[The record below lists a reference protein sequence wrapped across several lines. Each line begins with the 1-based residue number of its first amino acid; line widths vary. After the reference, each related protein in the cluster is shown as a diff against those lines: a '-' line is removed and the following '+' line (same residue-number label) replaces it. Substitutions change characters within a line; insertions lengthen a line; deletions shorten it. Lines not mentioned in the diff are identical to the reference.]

1 MSFNS
6 QFKLIFGET
15 FQTEGF
21 RYCSKLNVFVKMLNE
36 DLMAFFGVK
45 TAPAWNK
52 GAKGFFLTAGI
63 ISTYHSSIDKKSILY
78 AGQDLNSF
86 LPRNEARVSFE
97 YTEDTMEEIISATAL
112 YVKERLRPIFNR
124 VYDLDS
130 FIDFLKEYSIN
141 KLRACDTFEGESLV
155 LIKTDNHDDFQ
166 TYFQQHLDEL
176 YAQIDAGNVG
186 DGYTKEMAYDDLFHG
201 IIESIVYPRDK
212 VYSDKSLYNEALEEA
227 ERRKSENMKKL
238 YSYQI
243 LKS

>member
-45 TAPAWNK
+45 TATAWNK
-52 GAKGFFLTAGI
+52 GVKGFFLTAGI

-112 YVKERLRPIFNR
+112 YVKERLMPIFNR

>member
-112 YVKERLRPIFNR
+112 YVKERLMPIFNR

-155 LIKTDNHDDFQ
+155 LIKTDNHDDFKRISSSIWMNYTHKLMQ
-166 TYFQQHLDEL
+166 EMLVMAIRKKWLMMICFMVLSKVL
-176 YAQIDAGNVG
+176 YI
-186 DGYTKEMAYDDLFHG
+186 LG
-201 IIESIVYPRDK
+201 IKYILTRVYIMRRWKRLREEK
-212 VYSDKSLYNEALEEA
+212 VK
-227 ERRKSENMKKL
+227 
-238 YSYQI
+238 I
-243 LKS
+243 

>member
-112 YVKERLRPIFNR
+112 YVKERLMPIFNR

-155 LIKTDNHDDFQ
+155 LIKTEITMMIFKRISSSIWMNYTHKLMQEMLVMAIRKKWLMMICFMV
-166 TYFQQHLDEL
+166 LSKVL
-176 YAQIDAGNVG
+176 YI
-186 DGYTKEMAYDDLFHG
+186 LG
-201 IIESIVYPRDK
+201 IKYILTRVYIMRRWKRLREEK
-212 VYSDKSLYNEALEEA
+212 VK
-227 ERRKSENMKKL
+227 
-238 YSYQI
+238 I
-243 LKS
+243 

>member
-36 DLMAFFGVK
+36 DLIAFFGVK

-112 YVKERLRPIFNR
+112 YVKERLMPIFNR
-124 VYDLDS
+124 VYAHVIL
-130 FIDFLKEYSIN
+130 LK
-141 KLRACDTFEGESLV
+141 
-155 LIKTDNHDDFQ
+155 
-166 TYFQQHLDEL
+166 
-176 YAQIDAGNVG
+176 GN
-186 DGYTKEMAYDDLFHG
+186 LL
-201 IIESIVYPRDK
+201 S
-212 VYSDKSLYNEALEEA
+212 
-227 ERRKSENMKKL
+227 
-238 YSYQI
+238 
-243 LKS
+243 

>member
-112 YVKERLRPIFNR
+112 YVKERLMPIFNR

-155 LIKTDNHDDFQ
+155 LIKQITMMIFKRISSSIWMNYTHKLMQEMLVMAIRKKWLMMICFMV
-166 TYFQQHLDEL
+166 LSKVL
-176 YAQIDAGNVG
+176 YI
-186 DGYTKEMAYDDLFHG
+186 LG
-201 IIESIVYPRDK
+201 IKYILTRVYIMRRWKRLREEK
-212 VYSDKSLYNEALEEA
+212 VK
-227 ERRKSENMKKL
+227 
-238 YSYQI
+238 I
-243 LKS
+243 

>member
-112 YVKERLRPIFNR
+112 YVKERLMPIFNR

-176 YAQIDAGNVG
+176 YAQIDA
-186 DGYTKEMAYDDLFHG
+186 
-201 IIESIVYPRDK
+201 
-212 VYSDKSLYNEALEEA
+212 
-227 ERRKSENMKKL
+227 
-238 YSYQI
+238 
-243 LKS
+243 

>member
-112 YVKERLRPIFNR
+112 YVKERLMPIFNR

-155 LIKTDNHDDFQ
+155 LIIKRISSSIWMNYTHKLMQEMLVMAIRKKWLMMICFMV
-166 TYFQQHLDEL
+166 LSKVL
-176 YAQIDAGNVG
+176 YI
-186 DGYTKEMAYDDLFHG
+186 LG
-201 IIESIVYPRDK
+201 IKYILTRVYIMRRWKRLREEK
-212 VYSDKSLYNEALEEA
+212 VK
-227 ERRKSENMKKL
+227 
-238 YSYQI
+238 I
-243 LKS
+243 

>member
-112 YVKERLRPIFNR
+112 YVKERLMPIFNR

-166 TYFQQHLDEL
+166 TYFQQQMLVMAIRKKWLMMICFMVLSKVL
-176 YAQIDAGNVG
+176 YI
-186 DGYTKEMAYDDLFHG
+186 LG
-201 IIESIVYPRDK
+201 IKYILTRVYIMRRWKRLREEK
-212 VYSDKSLYNEALEEA
+212 VK
-227 ERRKSENMKKL
+227 
-238 YSYQI
+238 I
-243 LKS
+243 

>member
-1 MSFNS
+1 MSFNL

-112 YVKERLRPIFNR
+112 YVKERLMPIFNR

-155 LIKTDNHDDFQ
+155 LIKTDNH
-166 TYFQQHLDEL
+166 
-176 YAQIDAGNVG
+176 
-186 DGYTKEMAYDDLFHG
+186 DDLFHG

-243 LKS
+243 LKN

>member
-112 YVKERLRPIFNR
+112 CFP
-124 VYDLDS
+124 S
-130 FIDFLKEYSIN
+130 APS
-141 KLRACDTFEGESLV
+141 G
-155 LIKTDNHDDFQ
+155 
-166 TYFQQHLDEL
+166 
-176 YAQIDAGNVG
+176 
-186 DGYTKEMAYDDLFHG
+186 
-201 IIESIVYPRDK
+201 
-212 VYSDKSLYNEALEEA
+212 
-227 ERRKSENMKKL
+227 
-238 YSYQI
+238 
-243 LKS
+243 